1 VTIRITAVG
10 EGKTRTLRV
19 DGRLVGDDVAEVVRA
34 CGDLKEPVVLDLGGL
49 RFADGRAVSVL
60 RDLQARGVTLLG
72 ASPYIRLLLGR
83 PATEEESR

>member
-1 VTIRITAVG
+1 VAVRITTVG

-19 DGRLVGDDVAEVVRA
+19 DGRLAGDDVAEVIRA

-49 RFADGRAVSVL
+49 QFADGRAVSVL
-60 RDLQARGVTLLG
+60 RELLARGVTLLG